1 MKTLLALLVV
11 LAVGMVPGAHAQQ
24 AAPPTGMPMGP
35 GMMMGMHQQMQGM
48 MQQMGGM
55 MQQLGEMMASGQMQP
70 SR

>member
-1 MKTLLALLVV
+1 MKTLLALLVI
-11 LAVGMVPGAHAQQ
+11 LALGVMPVAQAQQ
-24 AAPPTGMPMGP
+24 SAPPGGGAMGP

-55 MQQLGEMMASGQMQP
+55 MRQLGEMMASGQIRP

>member
-11 LAVGMVPGAHAQQ
+11 VALGVVPVARAHQS
-24 AAPPTGMPMGP
+24 APPGGGAMAP

-55 MQQLGEMMASGQMQP
+55 MRQLGEMMASGQIRP